1 MADVGV
7 GVFIGRKNN
16 CVLLAL
22 VYMRGR
28 RGGTDVFVC
37 SAFKNSFLGGG
48 EIGCSDGCCCRTL
61 ISGMP
66 EGLRSWVNWGQGAV
80 DPKSEI
86 NRFLW

>member
-28 RGGTDVFVC
+28 RGGTDIFVC

-48 EIGCSDGCCCRTL
+48 EIGCSDGCC
-61 ISGMP
+61 
-66 EGLRSWVNWGQGAV
+66 WGQGAV